1 MLYIFQGDRMQHI
14 DKLIEIAKRKSEIDK
29 DNSWYQGSS
38 TYLVEIKKEV
48 DEVVEEIPKDRL
60 CYLEDELG
68 DVLWDYLGIVLSL
81 GKEKGVRLESIIERA
96 CRKYEERISAIE
108 NDISWDEIKQK
119 QKSELERE
127 QSLLDS

>member
-1 MLYIFQGDRMQHI
+1 MQNI

-81 GKEKGVRLESIIERA
+81 GKEKGVKLESIIERA

-127 QSLLDS
+127 QSLLDT

>member
-1 MLYIFQGDRMQHI
+1 MQHI

-68 DVLWDYLGIVLSL
+68 DVLWDYLSIVLSL

-108 NDISWDEIKQK
+108 NGISWDEIKQK
-119 QKSELERE
+119 QKCKLERE
-127 QSLLDS
+127 LSLLDI